1 MTPACSKDAASEQ
14 EGVVHLPALGVVGR
28 RHAPYSSEVRAAL
41 REGREP
47 NTYLFAGD
55 QCWDRAIRRRI
66 QFGLGCALVLPNDC
80 EPEDL
85 IWPPLRALIVAWPD
99 YSRSSRVLKLRLVQ
113 SLVRDGVRYAAVEH
127 APEWILARPAGAQ
140 PDD

>member
-1 MTPACSKDAASEQ
+1 MLRASKRASFIS
-14 EGVVHLPALGVVGR
+14 VPLAWWAVATLLI
-28 RHAPYSSEVRAAL
+28 RARFDL
-41 REGREP
+41 RCAKAKKP

-66 QFGLGCALVLPNDC
+66 QFGLGCALVLPADC

-99 YSRSSRVLKLRLVQ
+99 YSRSARVLKLRLVQ
-113 SLVRDGVRYAAVEH
+113 ALVRDGVRYAAVEH
-127 APEWILARPAGAQ
+127 APEWLLARPAGAQ